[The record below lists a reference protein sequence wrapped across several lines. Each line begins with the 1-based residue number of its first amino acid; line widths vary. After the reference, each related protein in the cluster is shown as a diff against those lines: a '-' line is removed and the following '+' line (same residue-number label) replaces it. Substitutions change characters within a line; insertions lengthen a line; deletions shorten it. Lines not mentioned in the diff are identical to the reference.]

1 MRSVAILAL
10 SIILFHGTVFA
21 EELDSS
27 IAKLNFRKLSE
38 LLLERVFA
46 KKGNEEI
53 EKSYQEFLERQK
65 MGIKK
70 MQEAVASGN
79 YNPMEYVKTVLPG
92 VMKDQDEIDNYAK
105 AELLLVIEE
114 LYPNRFKLIINGNYN
129 DPILYTSLIIPDITP
144 NIKQYLL
151 KNMASSNVK

>member
-1 MRSVAILAL
+1 MRLLAILTL
-10 SIILFHGTVFA
+10 SIILFHSTVFA

-27 IAKLNFRKLSE
+27 TAKLNFRKLSE

-46 KKGNEEI
+46 KEGNEEI
-53 EKSYQEFLERQK
+53 EKRYQEFLERQK

-70 MQEAVASGN
+70 MQEAFASGN
-79 YNPMEYVKTVLPG
+79 YNPMEYTKTVLPG
-92 VMKDQDEIDNYAK
+92 IMQDQKKIDNYAK

-114 LYPNRFKLIINGNYN
+114 LYPNRFKLIINETYN
-129 DPILYTSLIIPDITP
+129 EPILYSSFIIPDITP

-151 KNMASSNVK
+151 KNQASVNTK